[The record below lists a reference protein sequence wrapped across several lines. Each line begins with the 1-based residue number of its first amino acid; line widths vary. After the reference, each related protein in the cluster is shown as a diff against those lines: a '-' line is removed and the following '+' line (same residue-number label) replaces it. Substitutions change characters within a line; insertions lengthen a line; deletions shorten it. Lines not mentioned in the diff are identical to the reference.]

1 MSRSDV
7 RRTLVSSISA
17 LTAGI
22 ALSACGSDDAVVDTP
37 APVASNVSTTVPVV
51 SNPSTTPSTT
61 SSSSTTPP
69 LTNDIVLVEFPTA
82 ESVAGW
88 SIQNDTVMGG
98 VSSSRA
104 EWEDGQLVFAGDLS
118 LDNNGGF
125 CSMRS
130 PVSADFGALAAGAT
144 ALTLTATGD
153 DQVYVVQ
160 VRTDRDLFVQRIT
173 IRAAEDTYVL
183 PLADFTAT
191 DFMLDAITPLEPL
204 DPGSILQIAVYI
216 LDKQEGPFRLAIRSI
231 GVV

>member
-1 MSRSDV
+1 MA
-7 RRTLVSSISA
+7 RTV
-17 LTAGI
+17 TASFTGLAAAI
-22 ALSACGSDDAVVDTP
+22 ALSACGSNDE
-37 APVASNVSTTVPVV
+37 NVSSIVANTSPTTTEQP
-51 SNPSTTPSTT
+51 TTTATTT
-61 SSSSTTPP
+61 SEAVTTTSLPAADEP
-69 LTNDIVLVEFPTA
+69 IVLADFPDA
-82 ESVAGW
+82 DSVAGW

-98 VSSSRA
+98 VSNSRT
-104 EWEDGQLVFAGDLS
+104 EWVDGQLIFAGDLS

-173 IRAAEDTYVL
+173 IAGGAEDTYVL
-183 PLADFTAT
+183 PFSDFTAT

-204 DPGSILQIAVYI
+204 DPGSILQIAMYI
-216 LDKQEGPFRLAIRSI
+216 LDKQEGPFRLAIRSF

>member
-1 MSRSDV
+1 MT
-7 RRTLVSSISA
+7 RTV
-17 LTAGI
+17 TASFTGLAAAI
-22 ALSACGSDDAVVDTP
+22 ALSACGSNDE
-37 APVASNVSTTVPVV
+37 NVSSIVANTSPTTTEQTA
-51 SNPSTTPSTT
+51 TTATT
-61 SSSSTTPP
+61 SSEAVTTTTSPTVEEP
-69 LTNDIVLVEFPTA
+69 IMLVEFPDA
-82 ESVAGW
+82 DSVAGW

-98 VSSSRA
+98 VSNSRT
-104 EWEDGQLVFAGDLS
+104 EWVDGQLIFAGDLS

-153 DQVYVVQ
+153 DQVYLVQ

-173 IRAAEDTYVL
+173 VAGGTEDTYVL
-183 PLADFTAT
+183 PFADFTAT

-216 LDKQEGPFRLAIRSI
+216 LDKQEGPFRLAIRSF

>member
-1 MSRSDV
+1 MT
-7 RRTLVSSISA
+7 RTV
-17 LTAGI
+17 TASFTGLAAAI
-22 ALSACGSDDAVVDTP
+22 ALSACGSNDE
-37 APVASNVSTTVPVV
+37 NVSSIVANTSPTTTEQTA
-51 SNPSTTPSTT
+51 TTATT
-61 SSSSTTPP
+61 SSAAVTTTSSPAAEVP
-69 LTNDIVLVEFPTA
+69 IMLVEFPDA
-82 ESVAGW
+82 DSVAGW

-98 VSSSRA
+98 VSNSRT
-104 EWEDGQLVFAGDLS
+104 EWVDGQLIFAGDLS

-153 DQVYVVQ
+153 DQVYLVQ

-173 IRAAEDTYVL
+173 VAGGTEDTYVL
-183 PLADFTAT
+183 PFADFTAT

-216 LDKQEGPFRLAIRSI
+216 LDKQEGPFRLAIRSF

>member
-1 MSRSDV
+1 MA
-7 RRTLVSSISA
+7 RTV
-17 LTAGI
+17 TASFTGLAAAI
-22 ALSACGSDDAVVDTP
+22 ALSACGSNDE
-37 APVASNVSTTVPVV
+37 NVSSIVANTSPTTTEQTATT
-51 SNPSTTPSTT
+51 STTISEAVTT
-61 SSSSTTPP
+61 TT
-69 LTNDIVLVEFPTA
+69 PTA
-82 ESVAGW
+82 EEPIVLADFPDADSVAGW

-98 VSSSRA
+98 VSNSRT
-104 EWEDGQLVFAGDLS
+104 EWVDGQLIFAGDLS

-153 DQVYVVQ
+153 DQVYLVQ
-160 VRTDRDLFVQRIT
+160 VRTDRDLFVQRVT
-173 IRAAEDTYVL
+173 IAGDTEDTYVL
-183 PLADFTAT
+183 PFADFTAT

-216 LDKQEGPFRLAIRSI
+216 LDKQEGPFRLAIRSF

>member
-1 MSRSDV
+1 MT
-7 RRTLVSSISA
+7 RTV
-17 LTAGI
+17 TASFTGLAAAI
-22 ALSACGSDDAVVDTP
+22 ALSACGSNDETTTTI
-37 APVASNVSTTVPVV
+37 VANTSPTTTEQTATI
-51 SNPSTTPSTT
+51 TTATT
-61 SSSSTTPP
+61 SSEAVTTTSSPAAEEP
-69 LTNDIVLVEFPTA
+69 IMLVEFPDA
-82 ESVAGW
+82 DSVAGW

-98 VSSSRA
+98 VSNSRT
-104 EWEDGQLVFAGDLS
+104 EWVDGQLIFAGDLS

-153 DQVYVVQ
+153 DQVYLVQ

-173 IRAAEDTYVL
+173 VAGGTEDTYVL
-183 PLADFTAT
+183 PFADFTAT

-216 LDKQEGPFRLAIRSI
+216 LDKQEGPFRLAIRSF

>member
-1 MSRSDV
+1 MA
-7 RRTLVSSISA
+7 RTV
-17 LTAGI
+17 TASFTGLAAAI
-22 ALSACGSDDAVVDTP
+22 ALSACGSNDESTSSIA
-37 APVASNVSTTVPVV
+37 ASTSPTTTEQTTTTSTTTSEAV
-51 SNPSTTPSTT
+51 TTTT
-61 SSSSTTPP
+61 
-69 LTNDIVLVEFPTA
+69 PTA
-82 ESVAGW
+82 EEPIVLADFPDADSVAGW

-98 VSSSRA
+98 VSNSRT
-104 EWEDGQLVFAGDLS
+104 EWVDDQLIFAGDLS

-153 DQVYVVQ
+153 DQVYLVQ
-160 VRTDRDLFVQRIT
+160 VRTDRDLFVQRIA
-173 IRAAEDTYVL
+173 IAGGAEDTYVL
-183 PLADFTAT
+183 PFADFTAT

-216 LDKQEGPFRLAIRSI
+216 LDKQEGPFRLAIRSF

>member
-1 MSRSDV
+1 MA
-7 RRTLVSSISA
+7 RTV
-17 LTAGI
+17 TASFTGLAAAI
-22 ALSACGSDDAVVDTP
+22 ALSACGSNDE
-37 APVASNVSTTVPVV
+37 NVSSIVANTSPTTTEQTA
-51 SNPSTTPSTT
+51 TTATISSEAVTTT
-61 SSSSTTPP
+61 SSPAADEP
-69 LTNDIVLVEFPTA
+69 IVLADFPDA
-82 ESVAGW
+82 DSVAGW

-98 VSSSRA
+98 VSNSRT
-104 EWEDGQLVFAGDLS
+104 EWVDGQLIFAGDLS

-153 DQVYVVQ
+153 DQVYLVQ

-173 IRAAEDTYVL
+173 VAGGTEDTYVL
-183 PLADFTAT
+183 PFADFTAT

-216 LDKQEGPFRLAIRSI
+216 LDKQEGPFRLAIRSF

>member
-1 MSRSDV
+1 MA
-7 RRTLVSSISA
+7 RTV
-17 LTAGI
+17 TASFTGLAAAI
-22 ALSACGSDDAVVDTP
+22 ALSACGSNDE
-37 APVASNVSTTVPVV
+37 NVSSIVANTSPTTTEQTA
-51 SNPSTTPSTT
+51 TTATISSEAVTTT
-61 SSSSTTPP
+61 SSPAADEP
-69 LTNDIVLVEFPTA
+69 IVLADFPDA
-82 ESVAGW
+82 DSVAGW

-98 VSSSRA
+98 VSNSRT
-104 EWEDGQLVFAGDLS
+104 EWVDGQLIFAGDLS

-153 DQVYVVQ
+153 DQVYLVQ
-160 VRTDRDLFVQRIT
+160 VRTDRGLFVQRIA
-173 IRAAEDTYVL
+173 IAGGAEDTYVL
-183 PLADFTAT
+183 PFADFTAT

-216 LDKQEGPFRLAIRSI
+216 LDKQEGPFRLAIRSF

>member
-1 MSRSDV
+1 MA
-7 RRTLVSSISA
+7 RTV
-17 LTAGI
+17 TASFTGLAAAI
-22 ALSACGSDDAVVDTP
+22 ALSACGSNDE
-37 APVASNVSTTVPVV
+37 NVSSIVANTSPMTTEQTATT
-51 SNPSTTPSTT
+51 STTTSEAVTT
-61 SSSSTTPP
+61 TT
-69 LTNDIVLVEFPTA
+69 PTA
-82 ESVAGW
+82 EEPIVLADFPDADSVAGW

-98 VSSSRA
+98 VSNSRT
-104 EWEDGQLVFAGDLS
+104 EWVDDQLIFAGDLS

-153 DQVYVVQ
+153 DQVYLVQ
-160 VRTDRDLFVQRIT
+160 VRTDRDLFVQRVT
-173 IRAAEDTYVL
+173 IAGDTEDTYVL
-183 PLADFTAT
+183 PFADFTAT

-216 LDKQEGPFRLAIRSI
+216 LDKQEGPFRLAIRSF

>member
-1 MSRSDV
+1 MARAV
-7 RRTLVSSISA
+7 
-17 LTAGI
+17 TASFTGLAAAI
-22 ALSACGSDDAVVDTP
+22 ALSACGSNDE
-37 APVASNVSTTVPVV
+37 NVSSIVANTSPMTTEQTATT
-51 SNPSTTPSTT
+51 STTTSEAVTT
-61 SSSSTTPP
+61 TT
-69 LTNDIVLVEFPTA
+69 PTA
-82 ESVAGW
+82 EEPIVLADFPDADSVAGW

-98 VSSSRA
+98 VSNSRT
-104 EWEDGQLVFAGDLS
+104 EWVDGQLIFAGDLS

-153 DQVYVVQ
+153 DQVYLVQ
-160 VRTDRDLFVQRIT
+160 VRTDRDLFVQRVT
-173 IRAAEDTYVL
+173 IAGDTEDTYVL
-183 PLADFTAT
+183 PFADFTAT

-216 LDKQEGPFRLAIRSI
+216 LDKQEGPFRLAIRSF

>member
-1 MSRSDV
+1 MA
-7 RRTLVSSISA
+7 RTV
-17 LTAGI
+17 TASFTGLAAAI
-22 ALSACGSDDAVVDTP
+22 ALSACGSNDESTSSIA
-37 APVASNVSTTVPVV
+37 ASTSPTTTEQP
-51 SNPSTTPSTT
+51 TTTATTT
-61 SSSSTTPP
+61 SEAVTTTSLPAADEP
-69 LTNDIVLVEFPTA
+69 IVLADFPDA
-82 ESVAGW
+82 DSVAGW

-98 VSSSRA
+98 VSNSRT
-104 EWEDGQLVFAGDLS
+104 EWVDGQLIFAGDLS

-173 IRAAEDTYVL
+173 IAGGAEDTYVL
-183 PLADFTAT
+183 PFSDFTAT

-216 LDKQEGPFRLAIRSI
+216 LDKQEGPFRLAIRSF

>member
-1 MSRSDV
+1 MT
-7 RRTLVSSISA
+7 RTVIASFTGLA
-17 LTAGI
+17 AAI
-22 ALSACGSDDAVVDTP
+22 ALSACGSNDE
-37 APVASNVSTTVPVV
+37 NVSSIVANTSPTTTEQTA
-51 SNPSTTPSTT
+51 TTATT
-61 SSSSTTPP
+61 SSEAVTTTTSPTVEEP
-69 LTNDIVLVEFPTA
+69 IMLVEFPDA
-82 ESVAGW
+82 DSVAGW

-98 VSSSRA
+98 VSNSRT
-104 EWEDGQLVFAGDLS
+104 EWVDGQLIFAGDLS

-153 DQVYVVQ
+153 DQVYLVQ

-173 IRAAEDTYVL
+173 VAGGTEDTYVL
-183 PLADFTAT
+183 PFADFTAT

-216 LDKQEGPFRLAIRSI
+216 LDKQEGPFRLAIRSF

>member
-1 MSRSDV
+1 MA
-7 RRTLVSSISA
+7 RTV
-17 LTAGI
+17 TASFTGLAAAI
-22 ALSACGSDDAVVDTP
+22 ALSACGSNDESTSNIA
-37 APVASNVSTTVPVV
+37 ASTSPTTTEQP
-51 SNPSTTPSTT
+51 TTTATTT
-61 SSSSTTPP
+61 SEAVTTTSLPAADEP
-69 LTNDIVLVEFPTA
+69 IVLADFPDA
-82 ESVAGW
+82 DSVAGW

-98 VSSSRA
+98 VSNSRT
-104 EWEDGQLVFAGDLS
+104 EWVDGQLIFAGDLS

-173 IRAAEDTYVL
+173 IAGGAEDTYVL
-183 PLADFTAT
+183 PFSDFTAT

-216 LDKQEGPFRLAIRSI
+216 LDKQEGPFRLAIRSF

>member
-1 MSRSDV
+1 MARAV
-7 RRTLVSSISA
+7 
-17 LTAGI
+17 TASFTGLAAAI
-22 ALSACGSDDAVVDTP
+22 ALSACGSNDE
-37 APVASNVSTTVPVV
+37 NVSSIVANTSPMTTEQTATT
-51 SNPSTTPSTT
+51 STTTSEAVTT
-61 SSSSTTPP
+61 TT
-69 LTNDIVLVEFPTA
+69 PTA
-82 ESVAGW
+82 EEPIVLADFPDADSVAGW

-98 VSSSRA
+98 VSNSRT
-104 EWEDGQLVFAGDLS
+104 EWVDDQLIFAGDLS

-153 DQVYVVQ
+153 DQVYLVQ
-160 VRTDRDLFVQRIT
+160 VRTDRDLFVQRVT
-173 IRAAEDTYVL
+173 IAGDTEDTYVL
-183 PLADFTAT
+183 PFADFTAT

-216 LDKQEGPFRLAIRSI
+216 LDKQEGPFRLAIRSF

>member
-1 MSRSDV
+1 MA
-7 RRTLVSSISA
+7 RTV
-17 LTAGI
+17 TASFTGLAAAI
-22 ALSACGSDDAVVDTP
+22 ALSACGSNDESTSTIA
-37 APVASNVSTTVPVV
+37 ASTSPTTTEQP
-51 SNPSTTPSTT
+51 TTTATTT
-61 SSSSTTPP
+61 SEAVTTTSLPAADEP
-69 LTNDIVLVEFPTA
+69 IVLADFPDA
-82 ESVAGW
+82 DSVAGW

-98 VSSSRA
+98 VSNSRT
-104 EWEDGQLVFAGDLS
+104 EWVDGQLIFAGDLS

-153 DQVYVVQ
+153 DQVYLVQ

-173 IRAAEDTYVL
+173 IAGGAEDTYVL
-183 PLADFTAT
+183 PFSDFTAT

-216 LDKQEGPFRLAIRSI
+216 LDKQEGPFRLAIRSF

>member
-1 MSRSDV
+1 MA
-7 RRTLVSSISA
+7 RTV
-17 LTAGI
+17 TASFTGLAAAI
-22 ALSACGSDDAVVDTP
+22 ALSACGSNDE
-37 APVASNVSTTVPVV
+37 NVSSIVANTSPTTTEQTATT
-51 SNPSTTPSTT
+51 STTTSEAVTT
-61 SSSSTTPP
+61 TT
-69 LTNDIVLVEFPTA
+69 PTA
-82 ESVAGW
+82 EEPIVLADFPDADSVAGW

-98 VSSSRA
+98 VSNSRT
-104 EWEDGQLVFAGDLS
+104 EWVDDQLIFAGDLS

-153 DQVYVVQ
+153 DQVYLVQ
-160 VRTDRDLFVQRIT
+160 VRTDRGLFVQRIA
-173 IRAAEDTYVL
+173 IAGGAEDTYVL
-183 PLADFTAT
+183 PFADFTAT

-216 LDKQEGPFRLAIRSI
+216 LDKQEGPFRLAIRSF

>member
-1 MSRSDV
+1 MA
-7 RRTLVSSISA
+7 RTV
-17 LTAGI
+17 TASFTGLAAAI
-22 ALSACGSDDAVVDTP
+22 ALSACGSNDE
-37 APVASNVSTTVPVV
+37 NVSSIVANTSPMTTEQTATT
-51 SNPSTTPSTT
+51 STTTSEAVTT
-61 SSSSTTPP
+61 TT
-69 LTNDIVLVEFPTA
+69 PTA
-82 ESVAGW
+82 EEPIVLADFPDADSVAGW

-98 VSSSRA
+98 VSNSRT
-104 EWEDGQLVFAGDLS
+104 EWVDDQLIFAGDLS

-153 DQVYVVQ
+153 DQVYLVQ
-160 VRTDRDLFVQRIT
+160 VRTDRDLFVQRIA
-173 IRAAEDTYVL
+173 IAGGAEDTYVL
-183 PLADFTAT
+183 PFTDFTAT

-216 LDKQEGPFRLAIRSI
+216 LDKQEGPFRLAIRSF

>member
-1 MSRSDV
+1 MV
-7 RRTLVSSISA
+7 RAVTVSFTGLA
-17 LTAGI
+17 AAI
-22 ALSACGSDDAVVDTP
+22 ALSACGSNDE
-37 APVASNVSTTVPVV
+37 
-51 SNPSTTPSTT
+51 TT
-61 SSSSTTPP
+61 SSIVASTSPTTTEQTATTATATSEAVTTTTSPAADEP
-69 LTNDIVLVEFPTA
+69 IVLADFPDA
-82 ESVAGW
+82 DSVAGW

-98 VSSSRA
+98 VSNSRT
-104 EWEDGQLVFAGDLS
+104 EWVDGQLIFAGDLS

-173 IRAAEDTYVL
+173 IAGGAEDTYVL
-183 PLADFTAT
+183 PFSDFTAT

-216 LDKQEGPFRLAIRSI
+216 LDKQEGPFRLAIRSF

>member
-1 MSRSDV
+1 MA
-7 RRTLVSSISA
+7 RTV
-17 LTAGI
+17 TASFTGLAAAI
-22 ALSACGSDDAVVDTP
+22 ALSACGSNDE
-37 APVASNVSTTVPVV
+37 NVSSIVANTSPTTTEQTA
-51 SNPSTTPSTT
+51 TTATISSEAVTTT
-61 SSSSTTPP
+61 SSPAADEP
-69 LTNDIVLVEFPTA
+69 IVLADFPDA
-82 ESVAGW
+82 DSVAGW

-98 VSSSRA
+98 VSNSRT
-104 EWEDGQLVFAGDLS
+104 EWVDGQLIFAGDLS

-153 DQVYVVQ
+153 DQVYLVQ

-173 IRAAEDTYVL
+173 VASGTEDTYVL
-183 PLADFTAT
+183 PFADFTAT

-216 LDKQEGPFRLAIRSI
+216 LDKQEGPFRLAIRSF

>member
-1 MSRSDV
+1 MA
-7 RRTLVSSISA
+7 RTV
-17 LTAGI
+17 TASFTGLAAAI
-22 ALSACGSDDAVVDTP
+22 ALSACGSNDETT
-37 APVASNVSTTVPVV
+37 STIA
-51 SNPSTTPSTT
+51 PSTSPATTEQPTTTATTT
-61 SSSSTTPP
+61 SEAVTTTSLPAADEP
-69 LTNDIVLVEFPTA
+69 IVLADFRDA
-82 ESVAGW
+82 DSVAGW

-98 VSSSRA
+98 VSNSRT
-104 EWEDGQLVFAGDLS
+104 EWVDGQLIFAGDLS

-173 IRAAEDTYVL
+173 IAGGAEDTYVL
-183 PLADFTAT
+183 PFSDFTAT

-216 LDKQEGPFRLAIRSI
+216 LDKQEGPFRLAIRSF

>member
-1 MSRSDV
+1 MA
-7 RRTLVSSISA
+7 RTV
-17 LTAGI
+17 TASFTGLAAAI
-22 ALSACGSDDAVVDTP
+22 ALSACGSNDE
-37 APVASNVSTTVPVV
+37 NVSSIVANTSPTTTEQTATT
-51 SNPSTTPSTT
+51 STTTSEAVTT
-61 SSSSTTPP
+61 TT
-69 LTNDIVLVEFPTA
+69 PTA
-82 ESVAGW
+82 EEPIVLADFPDADSVAGW

-98 VSSSRA
+98 VSNSRT
-104 EWEDGQLVFAGDLS
+104 EWVDDQLIFAGDLS

-153 DQVYVVQ
+153 DQVYLVQ
-160 VRTDRDLFVQRIT
+160 VRTDRDLFVQRVT
-173 IRAAEDTYVL
+173 IAGDTEDTYVL
-183 PLADFTAT
+183 PFADFTAT

-216 LDKQEGPFRLAIRSI
+216 LDKQEGPFRLAIRSF

>member
-1 MSRSDV
+1 MA
-7 RRTLVSSISA
+7 RTV
-17 LTAGI
+17 TASFTGLAAAI
-22 ALSACGSDDAVVDTP
+22 ALSACGSNDE
-37 APVASNVSTTVPVV
+37 NVSSIVANTSPMTTEQTATT
-51 SNPSTTPSTT
+51 STTTSEAVTT
-61 SSSSTTPP
+61 TT
-69 LTNDIVLVEFPTA
+69 PTA
-82 ESVAGW
+82 EEPIVLADFPDADSVAGW

-98 VSSSRA
+98 VSNSRT
-104 EWEDGQLVFAGDLS
+104 EWVDGQLIFAGDLS

-173 IRAAEDTYVL
+173 IAGGAEDTYVL
-183 PLADFTAT
+183 PFADFTAT

-216 LDKQEGPFRLAIRSI
+216 LDKQEGPFRLAIRSF

>member
-1 MSRSDV
+1 MA
-7 RRTLVSSISA
+7 RTV
-17 LTAGI
+17 TASFTGLAAAI
-22 ALSACGSDDAVVDTP
+22 ALSACGSNDESTSSIA
-37 APVASNVSTTVPVV
+37 ASSSPTTTEQP
-51 SNPSTTPSTT
+51 TTTATTT
-61 SSSSTTPP
+61 SEAVTTTSLPAADEP
-69 LTNDIVLVEFPTA
+69 IVLADFPDA
-82 ESVAGW
+82 DSVAGW

-98 VSSSRA
+98 VSNSRT
-104 EWEDGQLVFAGDLS
+104 EWVDGQLIFAGDLS

-173 IRAAEDTYVL
+173 IAGGAEDTYVL
-183 PLADFTAT
+183 PFSDFTAT

-216 LDKQEGPFRLAIRSI
+216 LDKQEGPFRLAIRSF

>member
-1 MSRSDV
+1 MA
-7 RRTLVSSISA
+7 RTV
-17 LTAGI
+17 TASFTGLAAAI
-22 ALSACGSDDAVVDTP
+22 ALSACGSNDE
-37 APVASNVSTTVPVV
+37 NVSSIVANTSPTTTEQTA
-51 SNPSTTPSTT
+51 TTATT
-61 SSSSTTPP
+61 SSEAVTTTSSPAADEP
-69 LTNDIVLVEFPTA
+69 IVLADFPA
-82 ESVAGW
+82 ADSVAGW

-98 VSSSRA
+98 VSNSRT
-104 EWEDGQLVFAGDLS
+104 EWVDGQLIFAGDLS

-153 DQVYVVQ
+153 DQVYLVQ

-173 IRAAEDTYVL
+173 VAGGTEDTYVL
-183 PLADFTAT
+183 PFADFTAT

-216 LDKQEGPFRLAIRSI
+216 LDKQEGPFRLAIRSF

>member
-1 MSRSDV
+1 MT
-7 RRTLVSSISA
+7 RTV
-17 LTAGI
+17 TASFTGLAAAI
-22 ALSACGSDDAVVDTP
+22 ALSACGSNDE
-37 APVASNVSTTVPVV
+37 NVSSIVANTSPTTTEQTA
-51 SNPSTTPSTT
+51 TTATT
-61 SSSSTTPP
+61 SSAAVTTTSSPAADEP
-69 LTNDIVLVEFPTA
+69 IVLADFPA
-82 ESVAGW
+82 ADSVAGW

-98 VSSSRA
+98 VSNSRT
-104 EWEDGQLVFAGDLS
+104 EWVDGQLIFAGDLS

-153 DQVYVVQ
+153 DQVYLVQ

-173 IRAAEDTYVL
+173 VAGGTEDTYVL
-183 PLADFTAT
+183 PFADFTAT

-216 LDKQEGPFRLAIRSI
+216 LDKQEGPFRLAIRSF

>member
-1 MSRSDV
+1 MA
-7 RRTLVSSISA
+7 RTV
-17 LTAGI
+17 TASFTGLAAAI
-22 ALSACGSDDAVVDTP
+22 ALSACGSNDESTSTIA
-37 APVASNVSTTVPVV
+37 ASTSPTTTEQP
-51 SNPSTTPSTT
+51 TTTATTT
-61 SSSSTTPP
+61 SEAVTTTSLPAADEP
-69 LTNDIVLVEFPTA
+69 IVLADFPDA
-82 ESVAGW
+82 DSVAGW

-98 VSSSRA
+98 VSNSRT
-104 EWEDGQLVFAGDLS
+104 EWVDGQLIFAGDLS

-160 VRTDRDLFVQRIT
+160 VRTDRDLFVQRIN
-173 IRAAEDTYVL
+173 IAGGAEDTYVL
-183 PLADFTAT
+183 PFSDFTAT

-216 LDKQEGPFRLAIRSI
+216 LDKQEGPFRLAIRSF

>member
-1 MSRSDV
+1 MT
-7 RRTLVSSISA
+7 RTVIASFTGLA
-17 LTAGI
+17 AAI
-22 ALSACGSDDAVVDTP
+22 ALSACGSNDETTTTI
-37 APVASNVSTTVPVV
+37 VANTSPTTTEQTA
-51 SNPSTTPSTT
+51 TTATT
-61 SSSSTTPP
+61 SSEAVTTTTSPTVEEP
-69 LTNDIVLVEFPTA
+69 IMLVEFPDA
-82 ESVAGW
+82 DSVAGW

-98 VSSSRA
+98 VSNSRT
-104 EWEDGQLVFAGDLS
+104 EWVDGQLIFAGDLS

-153 DQVYVVQ
+153 DQVYLVQ

-173 IRAAEDTYVL
+173 VAGGTEDTYVL
-183 PLADFTAT
+183 PFADFTAT

-216 LDKQEGPFRLAIRSI
+216 LDKQEGPFRLAIRSF

>member
-1 MSRSDV
+1 MA
-7 RRTLVSSISA
+7 RTV
-17 LTAGI
+17 TASFTGLAAAI
-22 ALSACGSDDAVVDTP
+22 ALSACGSNDE
-37 APVASNVSTTVPVV
+37 NVSSIVANTSPTTTEQTA
-51 SNPSTTPSTT
+51 TTATATSEAVTTTT
-61 SSSSTTPP
+61 SPAADEP
-69 LTNDIVLVEFPTA
+69 IVLADFPDA
-82 ESVAGW
+82 DSVAGW

-98 VSSSRA
+98 VSNSRT
-104 EWEDGQLVFAGDLS
+104 EWVDGQLIFAGDLS

-153 DQVYVVQ
+153 DQVYLVQ
-160 VRTDRDLFVQRIT
+160 VRTDRDLFVQRVT
-173 IRAAEDTYVL
+173 IAGDTEDTYVL
-183 PLADFTAT
+183 PFADFTAT

-216 LDKQEGPFRLAIRSI
+216 LDKQEGPFRLAIRSF

>member
-1 MSRSDV
+1 MA
-7 RRTLVSSISA
+7 RTV
-17 LTAGI
+17 TASFTGLAAAI
-22 ALSACGSDDAVVDTP
+22 ALSACGSNDE
-37 APVASNVSTTVPVV
+37 NVSSIVANTSPTTTEQTA
-51 SNPSTTPSTT
+51 TTATT
-61 SSSSTTPP
+61 SSEAVTTTSSPAADEP
-69 LTNDIVLVEFPTA
+69 IVLADFPDA
-82 ESVAGW
+82 DSVAGW

-98 VSSSRA
+98 VSNSRT
-104 EWEDGQLVFAGDLS
+104 EWVDGQLIFAGDLS

-153 DQVYVVQ
+153 DQVYLVQ

-173 IRAAEDTYVL
+173 VAGGTEDTYVL
-183 PLADFTAT
+183 PFADFTAT

-216 LDKQEGPFRLAIRSI
+216 LDKQEGPFRLAIRSF

>member
-1 MSRSDV
+1 MA
-7 RRTLVSSISA
+7 RTV
-17 LTAGI
+17 TASFTGLAAAI
-22 ALSACGSDDAVVDTP
+22 ALSACGSNDE
-37 APVASNVSTTVPVV
+37 NVSSIVANTSPTTTEQTATT
-51 SNPSTTPSTT
+51 STTTSEAVTT
-61 SSSSTTPP
+61 TT
-69 LTNDIVLVEFPTA
+69 PTA
-82 ESVAGW
+82 EEPIVLADFPDADSVAGW

-98 VSSSRA
+98 VSNSRT
-104 EWEDGQLVFAGDLS
+104 EWVDGQLIFAGDLS

-153 DQVYVVQ
+153 DQVYLVQ
-160 VRTDRDLFVQRIT
+160 VRTDRDLFVQRVT
-173 IRAAEDTYVL
+173 IAGDTEDTYVL
-183 PLADFTAT
+183 PFADFTAT

-216 LDKQEGPFRLAIRSI
+216 LDKQEGPFRLAIRSF

>member
-1 MSRSDV
+1 MA
-7 RRTLVSSISA
+7 RTV
-17 LTAGI
+17 TASFTGLAAAI
-22 ALSACGSDDAVVDTP
+22 ALSACGSNDE
-37 APVASNVSTTVPVV
+37 NVSSIVANTSPTTTEQTATI
-51 SNPSTTPSTT
+51 TTATISSEAVTTT
-61 SSSSTTPP
+61 SLPAADEP
-69 LTNDIVLVEFPTA
+69 IVLADFPDA
-82 ESVAGW
+82 DSVAGW

-98 VSSSRA
+98 VSNSRT
-104 EWEDGQLVFAGDLS
+104 EWVDGQLIFAGDLS

-173 IRAAEDTYVL
+173 IAGGAEDTYVL
-183 PLADFTAT
+183 PFSDFTAT

-216 LDKQEGPFRLAIRSI
+216 LDKQEGPFRLAIRSF

>member
-1 MSRSDV
+1 MA
-7 RRTLVSSISA
+7 RTV
-17 LTAGI
+17 TASFTGLAAAI
-22 ALSACGSDDAVVDTP
+22 ALSACGSNDE
-37 APVASNVSTTVPVV
+37 NVSSIVANTSPTTTEQTA
-51 SNPSTTPSTT
+51 TTATISSEAVTTT
-61 SSSSTTPP
+61 SSPAADEP
-69 LTNDIVLVEFPTA
+69 IVLADFPDA
-82 ESVAGW
+82 DSVAGW

-98 VSSSRA
+98 VSNSRT
-104 EWEDGQLVFAGDLS
+104 EWVDGQLIFAGDLS

-153 DQVYVVQ
+153 DQVYLVQ

-173 IRAAEDTYVL
+173 VAGGTEDTYVL
-183 PLADFTAT
+183 PFADFTAT

-204 DPGSILQIAVYI
+204 DPASILQIAVYI
-216 LDKQEGPFRLAIRSI
+216 LDKQEGPFRLAIRSF

>member
-1 MSRSDV
+1 MA
-7 RRTLVSSISA
+7 RTV
-17 LTAGI
+17 TASFTGLAAAI
-22 ALSACGSDDAVVDTP
+22 ALSACGSNDE
-37 APVASNVSTTVPVV
+37 NVSSIVANTSPTTTEQTATI
-51 SNPSTTPSTT
+51 TTATISSEAVTTT
-61 SSSSTTPP
+61 SSPAADEP
-69 LTNDIVLVEFPTA
+69 IVLADFPDA
-82 ESVAGW
+82 DSVAGW

-98 VSSSRA
+98 VSNSRT
-104 EWEDGQLVFAGDLS
+104 EWVDGQLIFAGDLS

-153 DQVYVVQ
+153 DQVYLVQ

-173 IRAAEDTYVL
+173 VAGGTEDTYVL
-183 PLADFTAT
+183 PFADFTAT

-216 LDKQEGPFRLAIRSI
+216 LDKQEGPFRLAIRSF

>member
-1 MSRSDV
+1 MA
-7 RRTLVSSISA
+7 RTV
-17 LTAGI
+17 TASFTGLAAAI
-22 ALSACGSDDAVVDTP
+22 ALSACGSNDE
-37 APVASNVSTTVPVV
+37 NVSSIVANTSPMTTEQTATT
-51 SNPSTTPSTT
+51 STTTSEAVTT
-61 SSSSTTPP
+61 TT
-69 LTNDIVLVEFPTA
+69 PTA
-82 ESVAGW
+82 EEPIVLADFPDADSVAGW

-98 VSSSRA
+98 VSNSRT
-104 EWEDGQLVFAGDLS
+104 EWVDGQLIFAGDLS

-153 DQVYVVQ
+153 DQVYLVQ
-160 VRTDRDLFVQRIT
+160 VRTDRDLFVQRVT
-173 IRAAEDTYVL
+173 IAGDTEDTYVL
-183 PLADFTAT
+183 PFADFTAT

-216 LDKQEGPFRLAIRSI
+216 LDKQEGPFRLAIRSF

>member
-1 MSRSDV
+1 MA
-7 RRTLVSSISA
+7 RTV
-17 LTAGI
+17 TASFTGLAAAI
-22 ALSACGSDDAVVDTP
+22 ALSACGSNDETTTTI
-37 APVASNVSTTVPVV
+37 VANTSPTTTEQTA
-51 SNPSTTPSTT
+51 TTATT
-61 SSSSTTPP
+61 SSEAVTTTTSPTVEEP
-69 LTNDIVLVEFPTA
+69 IMLVEFPDA
-82 ESVAGW
+82 DSVAGW

-98 VSSSRA
+98 VSNSRT
-104 EWEDGQLVFAGDLS
+104 EWVDGQLIFAGDLS

-153 DQVYVVQ
+153 DQVYLVQ

-173 IRAAEDTYVL
+173 VAGGTEDTYVL
-183 PLADFTAT
+183 PFADFTAT

-216 LDKQEGPFRLAIRSI
+216 LDKQEGPFRLAIRSF